1 MPAYRPTDRALVAA
15 VATVVLAGYWFHQRG
30 VDSALVRTEPTQ
42 IVEDSALLRRAVA
55 IGRVQFE
62 RHCAGCHGSQLQGD
76 QERGVPDLAANAWL
90 YTDDP
95 VDVEHTILYGIRSG
109 HPKARN
115 LTDMPAMVRSGQIS
129 AADDHDVVEYL
140 QGLAGKPR
148 DAEAARRGRDIYL
161 NKGNCF
167 DCHAADARGITDYGT
182 PPLTGP
188 RYLYGGDRETLYR
201 SIQNGRHGECPAWIR
216 VLTPLQIRA
225 LAIYLVTTTRRPA
238 GAQPGAPHN

>member
-1 MPAYRPTDRALVAA
+1 MGKCLRTDRLIARWWPRLRPWSWRD
-15 VATVVLAGYWFHQRG
+15 TGSIERG

-129 AADDHDVVEYL
+129 ADDAHDVVVRRL
-140 QGLAGKPR
+140 PAVGIVPVFAILVARHHQIQGAVDEGAAAGFPGAAIRAALASLSILRHRVDGYPAQMKR
-148 DAEAARRGRDIYL
+148 IVSADAVERHVGAARVV
-161 NKGNCF
+161 K
-167 DCHAADARGITDYGT
+167 
-182 PPLTGP
+182 
-188 RYLYGGDRETLYR
+188 
-201 SIQNGRHGECPAWIR
+201 S
-216 VLTPLQIRA
+216 
-225 LAIYLVTTTRRPA
+225 
-238 GAQPGAPHN
+238 